1 MVYRRIWD
9 CNVVCNIFTPEGP
22 HYWKLYDLRETS
34 DAPQRISNRAAI
46 TLEGLDYPQRCT
58 SLLRSLSIFAPD
70 VSYLAALHPLV
81 LAEGFNLT
89 SGSQIIKVPDII
101 EPGKF
106 RYRITRES
114 VLVIKLSFE
123 FIAWLVFQYSVIREI
138 IARTSRSLQP
148 SRAPQAK

>member
-1 MVYRRIWD
+1 M
-9 CNVVCNIFTPEGP
+9 
-22 HYWKLYDLRETS
+22 
-34 DAPQRISNRAAI
+34 
-46 TLEGLDYPQRCT
+46 
-58 SLLRSLSIFAPD
+58 
-70 VSYLAALHPLV
+70 V